1 MSKNYTV
8 QTCEQNLF
16 LNYNSTVIGA
26 SYSIMFPSELKL
38 KIALILEVGYTTFDT
53 FSQDALQAENG

>member
-16 LNYNSTVIGA
+16 LNYNSTAIGA

>member
-26 SYSIMFPSELKL
+26 SYSIMFPRELKL